1 MLQIRFSSG
10 DGQLLNIDIL
20 KIASDMVRSTEK

>member
-10 DGQLLNIDIL
+10 DGQLLNIDNL
-20 KIASDMVRSTEK
+20 KIASDMVRNTEK